1 MRALKRGFRNF
12 RRHPVRNLVVILLL
26 FVCLTFSLSMLAVKL
41 AADNQVQQ
49 VQESVGN
56 YGEMTVSSDY
66 QMQVFQQER
75 SKTQAER
82 AAEARSM
89 TPEQQLE
96 QRAQFLVPE
105 SQTDAFSQQSEI
117 MTYDKILDTR
127 IALSDITNTE
137 LESAFS
143 LRSRSG
149 NEAGPA
155 ELSSNSF
162 EFEGNT
168 NGASAADF
176 MVGNKQLVDGSF
188 YTYQDY
194 LNANPVVLVEENLA
208 QSNNLNVGDKITA
221 TISGETG
228 TEAEVPLKIIGIYET
243 IQAQQGNQDQ
253 NQTFNPAGNEFFAP
267 LSVVQKLNA
276 TPGYVSLGSYYFDN
290 ESDASAAQQ
299 AFDPGSV
306 SINNTSTAKFQ
317 FMTDQADYQ
326 AISDPLNKVSKTSVI
341 GLAGALGACALII
354 LLAMAIIIGGRTRE
368 LGVLKAIGAT
378 NRQVM
383 AQYAVEVI
391 CICLVAIILAMGTTA
406 IISQSMGNW
415 LLGNKTV
422 AVNENETTQA
432 GQQGPGNFRG
442 GGGGGVFIGA
452 GNNNLYKAGS
462 SRSAANNQTSV
473 QLNVVYQGSLF
484 LYSILIL
491 LFIGLLGMAVPVIWI
506 TRLKP
511 ARVLSIE

>member
-1 MRALKRGFRNF
+1 
-12 RRHPVRNLVVILLL
+12 
-26 FVCLTFSLSMLAVKL
+26 
-41 AADNQVQQ
+41 
-49 VQESVGN
+49 
-56 YGEMTVSSDY
+56 
-66 QMQVFQQER
+66 
-75 SKTQAER
+75 
-82 AAEARSM
+82 
-89 TPEQQLE
+89 
-96 QRAQFLVPE
+96 
-105 SQTDAFSQQSEI
+105 
-117 MTYDKILDTR
+117 
-127 IALSDITNTE
+127 
-137 LESAFS
+137 
-143 LRSRSG
+143 
-149 NEAGPA
+149 
-155 ELSSNSF
+155 
-162 EFEGNT
+162 
-168 NGASAADF
+168 
-176 MVGNKQLVDGSF
+176 
-188 YTYQDY
+188 
-194 LNANPVVLVEENLA
+194 
-208 QSNNLNVGDKITA
+208 
-221 TISGETG
+221 
-228 TEAEVPLKIIGIYET
+228 
-243 IQAQQGNQDQ
+243 
-253 NQTFNPAGNEFFAP
+253 
-267 LSVVQKLNA
+267 VVQKLNA